1 MSTGKCKCQNQNHVN
16 IIGIVLLTGLVNLFI
31 GSLSAKWALIGPIFI
46 PMLMSVGISPEL
58 AQAAY
63 RVGDSSTNIISPM
76 LTYFPL
82 VVVFFQRYVKG
93 AGIGT
98 VASTMLP
105 YSIVFMIG
113 WTLLLLAFWT
123 LGLPLGIAAPYD
135 YVAG

>member
-1 MSTGKCKCQNQNHVN
+1 M
-16 IIGIVLLTGLVNLFI
+16 VNLFI

-113 WTLLLLAFWT
+113 WTALLLAFWT